1 MAVKKTFG
9 EDLLV
14 VTPGIRPD
22 WGDVEKD
29 DQARV
34 VTPYLAVKN
43 GADYIVVGRPI
54 RTAADPAAAAAKV
67 VEEIE
72 RGLKDRSAS
81 V

>member
-1 MAVKKTFG
+1 VKKKFG
-9 EDLLV
+9 DNLVV

-34 VTPYLAVKN
+34 VTPYMAVKN
-43 GADYIVVGRPI
+43 GADYLVVGRPI
-54 RTAADPAAAAAKV
+54 RTADDPVEAAARV

-72 RGLKDRSAS
+72 KGLQDRRSSA
-81 V
+81 

>member
-1 MAVKKTFG
+1 
-9 EDLLV
+9 
-14 VTPGIRPD
+14 
-22 WGDVEKD
+22 VEKD

-54 RTAADPAAAAAKV
+54 RTAPDPVGAAAKV

-72 RGLKDRSAS
+72 RGLKDR
-81 V
+81 

>member
-1 MAVKKTFG
+1 MKKEFG
-9 EDLLV
+9 EDLVV
-14 VTPGIRPD
+14 VTPGIRPG

-54 RTAADPAAAAAKV
+54 RTADNPVEAAARV

-72 RGLKDRSAS
+72 HGLKDRK
-81 V
+81 